1 MTTFGQDWRFAW
13 SGRFAYSDGSK
24 ILNKLVCVTLLF
36 ALSLSPALASP
47 SDVLVKQGEAALAA
61 KDVAGALKAF
71 DAALEADPTNAK
83 AAYNRGRMNL
93 VLHKNAQ
100 AVADFTSAVLSDPKL
115 GVAFSARGEA
125 KIILK
130 DEKGAFADFDA
141 GVVASP
147 KEPEVY
153 ILRAT
158 YLMRMGKA
166 SAAKADL
173 VSAKSFA
180 TGNMAKMLD
189 AMIARIE

>member
-1 MTTFGQDWRFAW
+1 VRKIVFAVL
-13 SGRFAYSDGSK
+13 F
-24 ILNKLVCVTLLF
+24 F
-36 ALSLSPALASP
+36 ALSSAPGFATP
-47 SDVLVKQGEAALAA
+47 SDDLVKQGEAALAA

-71 DAALEADPTNAK
+71 DAALEADPNNAK
-83 AAYNRGRMNL
+83 AAYDRGRINL

-100 AVADFTSAVLSDPKL
+100 AVADFTSAILSDPKL

-141 GVVASP
+141 GVTASP

-158 YLMRMGKA
+158 YLMRQGKA
-166 SAAKADL
+166 SGAKADL
-173 VSAKSFA
+173 IAAKSFA
-180 TGNMAKMLD
+180 TGNMAKKLD
-189 AMIARIE
+189 AMIARIQ

>member
-1 MTTFGQDWRFAW
+1 MKKIYLAAFG
-13 SGRFAYSDGSK
+13 
-24 ILNKLVCVTLLF
+24 
-36 ALSLSPALASP
+36 LSLICAPAFATP
-47 SDVLVKQGEAALAA
+47 SDDLVKQGETALAS

-71 DAALEADPTNAK
+71 DAALEADPGNAK

-115 GVAFSARGEA
+115 GVAYSARGEA

-130 DEKGAFADFDA
+130 DTKGAFADFDA
-141 GVVASP
+141 GIAASP

-158 YLMRMGKA
+158 YLMRMGEA

-180 TGNMAKMLD
+180 TGDMAKMLD
-189 AMIARIE
+189 KMIARIE

>member
-1 MTTFGQDWRFAW
+1 LR
-13 SGRFAYSDGSK
+13 K
-24 ILNKLVCVTLLF
+24 IFLAAVVF
-36 ALSLSPALASP
+36 SLSCAPSFATP
-47 SDVLVKQGEAALAA
+47 SDDLVKKGEAALAA

-71 DAALEADPTNAK
+71 DAALEADPNNAK

-115 GVAFSARGEA
+115 GVAYSARGEA

-141 GVVASP
+141 AIAASP
-147 KEPEVY
+147 REPEVY

-158 YLMRMGKA
+158 YLMRMGKT

-173 VSAKSFA
+173 MSAKSFA
-180 TGNMAKMLD
+180 TGDMATMLD
-189 AMIARIE
+189 KMIARIE

>member
-1 MTTFGQDWRFAW
+1 MGLKQMKW
-13 SGRFAYSDGSK
+13 
-24 ILNKLVCVTLLF
+24 I
-36 ALSLSPALASP
+36 ALAILTCLAISPVQATP
-47 SDVLVKQGEAALAA
+47 SDELVKQGEAALAA
-61 KDVAGALKAF
+61 KDIAGAMKAF
-71 DAALEADPTNAK
+71 DAALEADPYNAK
-83 AAYNRGRMNL
+83 AAYDRGRINL

-115 GVAFSARGEA
+115 GVAYSARAEA

-130 DEKGAFADFDA
+130 DLKGAFADFDA
-141 GVVASP
+141 GIAASP

-180 TGNMAKMLD
+180 TGDMAKMLD
-189 AMIARIE
+189 AMIARIQ

>member
-1 MTTFGQDWRFAW
+1 
-13 SGRFAYSDGSK
+13 
-24 ILNKLVCVTLLF
+24 
-36 ALSLSPALASP
+36 
-47 SDVLVKQGEAALAA
+47 
-61 KDVAGALKAF
+61 LKAF
-71 DAALEADPTNAK
+71 DAALEADPTNPK
-83 AAYNRGRMNL
+83 AAYDRGRINL

-115 GVAFSARGEA
+115 GVAYSARGEA

-141 GVVASP
+141 GVSASP

-173 VSAKSFA
+173 ISAKSFA
-180 TGNMAKMLD
+180 TGAMAKMLD
-189 AMIARIE
+189 KMIARIE

>member
-1 MTTFGQDWRFAW
+1 
-13 SGRFAYSDGSK
+13 
-24 ILNKLVCVTLLF
+24 LNKIFLAALVLTLSCAPAF
-36 ALSLSPALASP
+36 ATP
-47 SDVLVKQGEAALAA
+47 SDDLVKQGEAALAA

-71 DAALEADPTNAK
+71 DAALEADPSNAK

-115 GVAFSARGEA
+115 GVAYSGRGEA

-141 GVVASP
+141 GIAASP
-147 KEPEVY
+147 NEPEVY

-173 VSAKSFA
+173 LSAKTFA
-180 TGNMAKMLD
+180 KGDMAKMLD
-189 AMIARIE
+189 KMIARIE